1 MSLLMIKILAKK
13 ILSIFLTDLYC
24 GKILV
29 AGQVF
34 LRTAPYDRPKEEFF
48 AILEQRGQ

>member
-1 MSLLMIKILAKK
+1 MIKILAKK
-13 ILSIFLTDLYC
+13 FLSIFITDLYC

-34 LRTAPYDRPKEEFF
+34 LRTAPYDRPKEELF